1 MPHKLYM
8 TVTLKRTE
16 AGIKP
21 RGYTANESV
30 SNHGTSASA
39 INVADLI
46 ANVKDDTGYLVK
58 YLPDKMLNED
68 QRQAK
73 AKALARDAKRLGDMK
88 YEYAVERGDTE
99 KAERLL
105 RNKAAERGYEAGDDW
120 RMAHGAPNPDSGV
133 ALPNADAVY
142 GADGSIYT
150 PAAGMYY
157 GEGRS
162 YDGKALVAF
171 NKARNNPGAMITVY
185 RAVPSDVQDAKLR
198 NGDWVTPTRE
208 CASEQG
214 EMYFDGNYR
223 IIKETV
229 PAKYLYVNGDSI
241 HEFGYDNGR
250 VNELYKN
257 TRNNVKL
264 SGVTYVRLQEIKYGF
279 DADGNEYLSNNEIK
293 AAINSMSGLT
303 TKNADSGAGMNAM
316 GDDESFQQAFLNQ
329 LLGRG

>member
-1 MPHKLYM
+1 
-8 TVTLKRTE
+8 
-16 AGIKP
+16 
-21 RGYTANESV
+21 
-30 SNHGTSASA
+30 
-39 INVADLI
+39 
-46 ANVKDDTGYLVK
+46 
-58 YLPDKMLNED
+58 
-68 QRQAK
+68 
-73 AKALARDAKRLGDMK
+73 MK

-198 NGDWVTPTRE
+198 NGDWATPTRE
-208 CASEQG
+208 YASEHG

-303 TKNADSGAGMNAM
+303 TKQRAALWQLATGSTSARRNPYDGKVGQQVIDAREKAKENADSGAGMNAM